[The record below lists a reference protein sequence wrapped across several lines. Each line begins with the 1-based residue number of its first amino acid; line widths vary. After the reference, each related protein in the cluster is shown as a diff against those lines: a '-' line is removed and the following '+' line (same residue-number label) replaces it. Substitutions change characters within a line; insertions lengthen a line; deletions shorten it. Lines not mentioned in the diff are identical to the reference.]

1 MQRSPLVRAVSNV
14 AGIRRVIDQ
23 LKEEPQKKKWS

>member
-23 LKEEPQKKKWS
+23 LKEKPHKK